1 MRRLILASVRA
12 EDRVTSLARGW
23 RDLTRGTRISAIVLL
38 SFAIMALFAPRL
50 APYSQ
55 SHQIDIVAMQSQPP
69 SLAHPFGTDRFSRD
83 VLSRVLY
90 GLRVT
95 LSVATLAVLVSAVIG
110 TAYGL
115 VAAMSNRLVDTVM
128 MRVLDALLAVP
139 RVLLVI
145 AVVALWDPL
154 PLTALIA
161 LLGVTGWFEA
171 SRLVRAEALSV
182 REREFVLAARSLGAG
197 RASILR
203 RHVLPNVL
211 TPVIV
216 TTTLGIA
223 QVIALEAGLSFLGIG
238 AREPVPSLGTMLQDG
253 TEAFAGTWWVALF
266 PGITIVSI
274 VLCINVLG
282 DALRASLDP
291 RQLPSVRLGTR
302 TAALPAAPLAPK

>member
-1 MRRLILASVRA
+1 VLAP
-12 EDRVTSLARGW
+12 L
-23 RDLTRGTRISAIVLL
+23 
-38 SFAIMALFAPRL
+38 L
-50 APYSQ
+50 APYSA
-55 SHQIDIVAMQSQPP
+55 SEQIDIVAMKSQPP
-69 SLAHPFGTDRFSRD
+69 SWAHPFGTDRVSRD
-83 VLSRVLY
+83 VLSRVLFA
-90 GLRVT
+90 LRVT
-95 LSVATLAVLVSAVIG
+95 LAVATLAVSMSAIIG

-115 VAAMSNRLVDTVM
+115 AAAMSGRVVDTIL
-128 MRVLDALLAVP
+128 MRVLDAFLAIP

-154 PLTALIA
+154 PLGALIV
-161 LLGVTGWFEA
+161 LLGVTGWFEV

-182 REREFVLAARSLGAG
+182 REREFVLAGRSLGAG
-197 RASILR
+197 TTRIIT

-216 TTTLGIA
+216 ATTIGIA
-223 QVIALEAGLSFLGIG
+223 QLIVLEAGLSFLGVG

-266 PGITIVSI
+266 PGVIIVAI
-274 VLCINVLG
+274 VLCFNVLG

-302 TAALPAAPLAPK
+302 TAALPTASLVHE

>member
-1 MRRLILASVRA
+1 MRGPILGFVRA
-12 EDRVTSLARGW
+12 DEREAGLARAW
-23 RDLTRGTRISAIVLL
+23 RRMTTGTRIAAIVLL
-38 SFAIMALFAPRL
+38 SCAVVAVLAPVL
-50 APYSQ
+50 APYSP
-55 SHQIDIVAMQSQPP
+55 SHQIDIVAMKSRAP
-69 SLAHPFGTDRFSRD
+69 SLAHLFGTDRFSRD

-95 LSVATLAVLVSAVIG
+95 LSVATLAVLVAAVIG
-110 TAYGL
+110 SAYGL
-115 VAAMSNRLVDTVM
+115 IAAMSNRVVDALM
-128 MRVLDALLAVP
+128 MRVLDALLAIP

-154 PLTALIA
+154 PLVALIG
-161 LLGVTGWFEA
+161 LLGITGWFEV

-182 REREFVLAARSLGAG
+182 REREFVVAARSLGAG
-197 RASILR
+197 TGRILR

-216 TTTLGIA
+216 TTTIGIA

-266 PGITIVSI
+266 PGVIIVAI
-274 VLCINVLG
+274 VLCFNVLG

-302 TAALPAAPLAPK
+302 TAALPTASLVHE

>member
-1 MRRLILASVRA
+1 M
-12 EDRVTSLARGW
+12 T
-23 RDLTRGTRISAIVLL
+23 TGTRIATIVLL
-38 SFAIMALFAPRL
+38 SCALMAVLAPLL
-50 APYSQ
+50 APYSA
-55 SHQIDIVAMQSQPP
+55 SHQIDIVAMKSRPP
-69 SLAHPFGTDRFSRD
+69 SLAHLFGTDRFSRD

-95 LSVATLAVLVSAVIG
+95 LSVATLAVLVAAVIG
-110 TAYGL
+110 SAYGL
-115 VAAMSNRLVDTVM
+115 VAAMSNRVVDALM
-128 MRVLDALLAVP
+128 MRVLDALLAIP

-154 PLTALIA
+154 PLVALIG
-161 LLGVTGWFEA
+161 LLGITGWFEV

-182 REREFVLAARSLGAG
+182 REREFVVAARSLGAG
-197 RASILR
+197 TARILR

-216 TTTLGIA
+216 TTTIGIA

-266 PGITIVSI
+266 PGVTIVAI
-274 VLCINVLG
+274 VLCFNVLG
-282 DALRASLDP
+282 DALRVSLDP

-302 TAALPAAPLAPK
+302 TAAMPTASLVHE

>member
-1 MRRLILASVRA
+1 MSVRA
-12 EDRVTSLARGW
+12 EALIPALVRAWRGM
-23 RDLTRGTRISAIVLL
+23 TTGTRVATIVLL
-38 SFAIMALFAPRL
+38 AFGLMAVMAPII
-50 APYSQ
+50 APYSL
-55 SHQIDIVAMQSQPP
+55 SHQIDIIAMKSRAP

-83 VLSRVLY
+83 VLSRILF

-95 LSVATLAVLVSAVIG
+95 LSVATLAVLVSAIIG
-110 TAYGL
+110 TLYGL
-115 VAAMSNRLVDTVM
+115 VAATSNRLVDTVM
-128 MRVLDALLAVP
+128 MRVLDALLAIP
-139 RVLLVI
+139 RVLLLI

-154 PLTALIA
+154 PLVALIG
-161 LLGVTGWFEA
+161 LLGVTGWFEV

-182 REREFVLAARSLGAG
+182 REREFVVAARSLGAG
-197 RASILR
+197 SVRILR

-223 QVIALEAGLSFLGIG
+223 QVIVLEAGLSFLGIG

-253 TEAFAGTWWVALF
+253 TEAFSGTWWVALF
-266 PGITIVSI
+266 PGVIIVAI
-274 VLCINVLG
+274 VLCINVVG

-302 TAALPAAPLAPK
+302 TAALPTAPLVHD

>member
-1 MRRLILASVRA
+1 MA
-12 EDRVTSLARGW
+12 T
-23 RDLTRGTRISAIVLL
+23 GTRIATIVLL
-38 SFAIMALFAPRL
+38 SFVVIAVMAPII
-50 APYSQ
+50 APYSLSQ
-55 SHQIDIVAMQSQPP
+55 QIDIVAMKSQPP

-83 VLSRVLY
+83 VLSRVLF

-95 LSVATLAVLVSAVIG
+95 LSVAMLAVVVSAIIG
-110 TAYGL
+110 TCYGL
-115 VAAMSNRLVDTVM
+115 VAAISNRVVDSLM
-128 MRVLDALLAVP
+128 MRVLDALLAIP
-139 RVLLVI
+139 RVLLLI

-154 PLTALIA
+154 PLAALIA
-161 LLGVTGWFEA
+161 LLGVTGWFEV

-197 RASILR
+197 SVRILR
-203 RHVLPNVL
+203 RHVLPGVL

-223 QVIALEAGLSFLGIG
+223 QVVVLEAGLSFLGIG

-266 PGITIVSI
+266 PGMAIVAI
-274 VLCINVLG
+274 VLCVNVVG

-291 RQLPSVRLGTR
+291 RQLPSVRFGTR
-302 TAALPAAPLAPK
+302 TAALPTAPLGHD

>member
-1 MRRLILASVRA
+1 MTTGS
-12 EDRVTSLARGW
+12 RVAT
-23 RDLTRGTRISAIVLL
+23 IVLL
-38 SFAIMALFAPRL
+38 SFALMAVLAPIL
-50 APYSQ
+50 APYSL
-55 SHQIDIVAMQSQPP
+55 SHQIDIVAMKSRPP

-83 VLSRVLY
+83 VLSRVLF

-110 TAYGL
+110 TLYGL
-115 VAAMSNRLVDTVM
+115 VAAISNRVVDTAM
-128 MRVLDALLAVP
+128 MRVLDALLAIP
-139 RVLLVI
+139 RVLLLI

-154 PLTALIA
+154 PLVALIA
-161 LLGVTGWFEA
+161 LLGVTGWFEV

-182 REREFVLAARSLGAG
+182 REREFVVAARSLGAG
-197 RASILR
+197 SARILR

-223 QVIALEAGLSFLGIG
+223 QVVVLEAGLSFLGIG

-253 TEAFAGTWWVALF
+253 TEAFSGTWWVALF
-266 PGITIVSI
+266 PGFTIVAI
-274 VLCINVLG
+274 VLCINVVG

-302 TAALPAAPLAPK
+302 TAALPTAPLVHE